1 MRQEKKVKLNELQV
15 QSFVTTL
22 NRDEQEAIKGGG
34 PDAAPGTTNIR
45 ILC

>member
-22 NRDEQEAIKGGG
+22 NSDEQKAVKGGG
-34 PDAAPGTTNIR
+34 PDAAPGTTNVR